1 MHTLR
6 FDRRRLFQAG
16 AAGVATA
23 SFASGWTILDPTAEA
38 AALPLGLR
46 RSSWVGLADT
56 GFELSAGERTLR
68 LTLRDVADLP
78 IAEAIPEL
86 RGHDGA
92 FALRFDGPAGI
103 GQGTRTVRHA
113 QLGDVELFLV
123 PVEQDGVVRS
133 YEAIVDRTIRIA
145 GINEEEGEP
154 VVAPPAAPPAEQP
167 QGAQPPA
174 QGAAAASGRRASR
187 GRARSG
193 RVVPR
198 VRSIS
203 LTRSAS
209 RRSAVAD
216 VALADAAAVASVRA
230 VLLSDGKAVGRA
242 TARVSRSGR
251 VRLRFASRRALARRR
266 YELALTLV
274 ARDGRVT
281 KIRKRVRSS

>member
-23 SFASGWTILDPTAEA
+23 SFASGWTILDPIAEA

-46 RSSWVGLADT
+46 RSSWVGLADA

-68 LTLRDVADLP
+68 LTLREVADLP
-78 IAEAIPEL
+78 IAAAIPEL
-86 RGHDGA
+86 HGHDGA
-92 FALRFDGPAGI
+92 FALRFDGPAGV

-113 QLGDVELFLV
+113 QLGDVVLFLV

-145 GINEEEGEP
+145 GINEEGETA
-154 VVAPPAAPPAEQP
+154 VVPPPAPPAAKAAD
-167 QGAQPPA
+167 AQPAAA
-174 QGAAAASGRRASR
+174 QGGAAGGGRS
-187 GRARSG
+187 GRARAG

-198 VRSIS
+198 VRRLT

-209 RRSAVAD
+209 RRVAVAD
-216 VALADAAAVASVRA
+216 LALADAAAVATVRA

-242 TARVSRSGR
+242 TARVARGGR
-251 VRLRFASRRALARRR
+251 VRLRFAGRRALPRRR

-274 ARDGRVT
+274 ARDGRTT
-281 KIRKRVRSS
+281 KLRKRVRFS